1 MFSGIILEKKY
12 LWCHFTY
19 YEKITLNNKKN
30 PISIIET
37 DIVDVCLF
45 LLGEICNA
53 VSKMI
58 ANLINYGK
66 WKDFYFISQKFTS
79 LVKYI
84 HEMEFNVYTGKRRG
98 RQREQKPLK
107 RNI

>member
-1 MFSGIILEKKY
+1 M
-12 LWCHFTY
+12 
-19 YEKITLNNKKN
+19 NNKKN

-37 DIVDVCLF
+37 DIVDIYLF
-45 LLGEICNA
+45 LLTEIFNA

-66 WKDFYFISQKFTS
+66 WKDFYFISQMFIS

-84 HEMEFNVYTGKRRG
+84 HETEEEGDK
-98 RQREQKPLK
+98 EKKPLQ
-107 RNI
+107 RSI

>member
-1 MFSGIILEKKY
+1 M
-12 LWCHFTY
+12 
-19 YEKITLNNKKN
+19 NNKKN

-37 DIVDVCLF
+37 DIVDIYLF
-45 LLGEICNA
+45 LLTEIFNA

-66 WKDFYFISQKFTS
+66 WKDFYFISQMFIS

-84 HEMEFNVYTGKRRG
+84 HETEEEGDK
-98 RQREQKPLK
+98 EKSH
-107 RNI
+107 

>member
-1 MFSGIILEKKY
+1 M
-12 LWCHFTY
+12 
-19 YEKITLNNKKN
+19 NNKKN

-37 DIVDVCLF
+37 DIVDIYLF
-45 LLGEICNA
+45 LLTEIFNA

-66 WKDFYFISQKFTS
+66 WKDFYFISQMFIS

-84 HEMEFNVYTGKRRG
+84 HETEEEGDK
-98 RQREQKPLK
+98 EKKPLK
-107 RNI
+107 RSI

>member
-1 MFSGIILEKKY
+1 M
-12 LWCHFTY
+12 
-19 YEKITLNNKKN
+19 NNKKN

-37 DIVDVCLF
+37 DIVDIYLF
-45 LLGEICNA
+45 LLTEIFNA

-66 WKDFYFISQKFTS
+66 WKDFYFISQMFIS

-84 HEMEFNVYTGKRRG
+84 HETEEEGDKR
-98 RQREQKPLK
+98 KSH
-107 RNI
+107 

>member
-1 MFSGIILEKKY
+1 M
-12 LWCHFTY
+12 
-19 YEKITLNNKKN
+19 NNKKN

-37 DIVDVCLF
+37 DIVDIYLF
-45 LLGEICNA
+45 LLTEIFNA

-66 WKDFYFISQKFTS
+66 WKDFYFISQMFIS

-84 HEMEFNVYTGKRRG
+84 HETKEEGDK
-98 RQREQKPLK
+98 EKKPLK
-107 RNI
+107 RSI

>member
-1 MFSGIILEKKY
+1 M
-12 LWCHFTY
+12 
-19 YEKITLNNKKN
+19 NNKKN

-37 DIVDVCLF
+37 DIVDIYLF
-45 LLGEICNA
+45 LLTEIFNA

-66 WKDFYFISQKFTS
+66 WKDFYFISQMFIS

-84 HEMEFNVYTGKRRG
+84 HETEEEGDKEEKATKKKYLKGK
-98 RQREQKPLK
+98 K
-107 RNI
+107 I